1 MGVAVLFLS
10 FFVLIFVGAPI
21 AVALGGSSL
30 IYIAFFSNVSIIVVM
45 QQMLASVNTY
55 TLLAA
60 KRQNS

>member
-10 FFVLIFVGAPI
+10 FFALIFVGAPI

-45 QQMLASVNTY
+45 QQKTHCS
-55 TLLAA
+55 
-60 KRQNS
+60 